1 MSEKAMKSLVIALAV
16 LFILANT
23 FLLTQEFYW
32 LNLLPLVAAII
43 GAAFFSLD
51 KLLYFLIFFTPISLS
66 LEELDLG
73 VSISVP
79 TEPLF
84 FGILLLFL
92 LKFLQEGSFDR
103 AFLKHPITIVIGLQL
118 LWMFVTSITSEIPLV
133 SFKYFTARLWSIAA
147 LYMVMSRLFTTEKK
161 LRRFFWYYML
171 PLCGVVIYTT
181 VQHAEGNFSKTASIM
196 ASYPFIKEHTAYG
209 AILALYAPAAIAFA
223 FVSKENINRKALALG
238 VFVVLFGG
246 LILSYT
252 RAAWV
257 SVIAAGLVALV
268 MYLRINKFTFWG
280 LTAVVLLIIAVNL
293 QPLLQSLEKNNQDSS
308 DNLGEHV
315 ESISNIS
322 TDASNLER
330 INRWKSAMR
339 MFNERPFMGFGP
351 GTYQFTYAP
360 YQKPYEKT
368 IISTNN
374 GDVGNAHSEYIGPM
388 AEQGVF
394 GLLLTLLLVYQM
406 MRTGIRVYYQSAS
419 KKARMYALTAMCGLV
434 TYWVHG
440 FLNNFLDNDKTSLA
454 VWGFSALL
462 LMLDLKRVDFDDEP
476 QELPS
481 AANT

>member
-92 LKFLQEGSFDR
+92 LKFLQEGIFDR

-118 LWMFVTSITSEIPLV
+118 LWMCVTSITSEIPLV

-246 LILSYT
+246 LI
-252 RAAWV
+252 
-257 SVIAAGLVALV
+257 ALV

>member
-1 MSEKAMKSLVIALAV
+1 MRILV
-16 LFILANT
+16 FILAALFVLANT
-23 FLLTQEFYW
+23 ILLTQEFYW
-32 LNLLPLVAAII
+32 LNLLPLAAAIV
-43 GAAFFSLD
+43 GAAFFSMD
-51 KLLYFLIFFTPISLS
+51 KLLYFLIFTTPISFS

-84 FGILLLFL
+84 FGILLIFL
-92 LKFLQEGSFDR
+92 LKFLQEGTFDR
-103 AFLKHPITIVIGLQL
+103 AFLKHPITIVIGLQM
-118 LWMFVTSITSEIPLV
+118 LWMFITSITSEIPLV

-171 PLCGVVIYTT
+171 PLCGVVIYAT

-209 AILALYAPAAIAFA
+209 AILALYIPAAVAFA
-223 FVSKENINRKALALG
+223 FVSKESINRRALAVT
-238 VFVVLFGG
+238 VFIILFSG
-246 LILSYT
+246 LIFSFT

-257 SVIAAGLVALV
+257 SVIASGLVALV
-268 MYLRINKFTFWG
+268 MYLRINKLAFWG
-280 LTAVVLLIIAVNL
+280 LTAVFGIILAINL

-339 MFNERPFMGFGP
+339 MFKERPLVGFGP

-360 YQKPYEKT
+360 YQKPNEKT

-374 GDVGNAHSEYIGPM
+374 GDVGNAHSEYIGPL

-406 MRTGIRVYYQSAS
+406 MRTGIRVYYQSSS
-419 KKARMYALTAMCGLV
+419 KKTRMYALVAMCGLI

-454 VWGFSALL
+454 VWGFCALL
-462 LMLDLKRVDFDDEP
+462 IMLDLKRVEFKDES
-476 QELPS
+476 QDLPS